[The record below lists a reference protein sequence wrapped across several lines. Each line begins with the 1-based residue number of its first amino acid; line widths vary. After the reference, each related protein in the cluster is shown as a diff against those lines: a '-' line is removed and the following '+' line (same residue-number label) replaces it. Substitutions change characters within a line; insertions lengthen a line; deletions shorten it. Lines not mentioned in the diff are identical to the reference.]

1 MRSDGFSRALHVD
14 DFQRRVEELARFQV
28 CAYAGLIG
36 LFFERCE
43 GAGEPR
49 EAVVGFGEEKF
60 LARGGSVPTDG
71 EFFREFFIA
80 LAYLKPNGYPEVV
93 GGAFKGGDGA
103 LEFLD
108 VLDHVEPSPVEPA
121 VFHDEWVFAGREGE
135 IFEGCDVH
143 RPILWETLSS
153 RHEPVGITNASRLLS
168 AHRFRRPCL

>member
-71 EFFREFFIA
+71 EFFIA

-135 IFEGCDVH
+135 ITERRVVH